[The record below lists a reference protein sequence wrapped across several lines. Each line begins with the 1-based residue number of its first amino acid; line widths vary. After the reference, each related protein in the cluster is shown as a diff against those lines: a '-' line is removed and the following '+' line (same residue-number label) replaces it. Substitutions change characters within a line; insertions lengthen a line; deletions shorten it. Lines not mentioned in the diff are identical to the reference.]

1 MVRMPHLGQTVVFT
15 QNEHEHQ
22 SIAERWEALDEYFV
36 CISECDLDDG
46 TCVTT
51 CLRTYLQI
59 DDGSDLSMV
68 S

>member
-1 MVRMPHLGQTVVFT
+1 MYSLK
-15 QNEHEHQ
+15 NEHEHL
-22 SIAERWEALDEYFV
+22 SITERWEALDEYFV

-51 CLRTYLQI
+51 CLRTHLQI